1 MPPITCR
8 PKPLTPSQ
16 TAEALRR
23 AMLINPGNG
32 ASRRTIVRTPV
43 GRRGGP
49 RRLAVV
55 IANKWPT
62 SGVRLTVQFLDNA
75 PADLRK
81 RILLHMNA
89 WNQTANVQFVETRST
104 GQVRITRLDSPEDM
118 SGYWSY
124 IGTQILG
131 IKNNQPTLNLDSFT
145 MRTSESEFRRVVRH
159 EAGHTLGFDHE
170 HMRGALVR
178 KIDRAKALRFFDLTQ
193 GWTPEE
199 VDDQVLTPLA
209 WASIMGTRESDPT
222 SIMCYQIPGE
232 ITKDGKPIVGGRDI
246 NATDFAFAASIYPKR
261 IAPVRRRR
269 R

>member
-1 MPPITCR
+1 MPPIACR

-16 TAEALRR
+16 AAEAVRQ
-23 AMLINPGNG
+23 AMLINPANG
-32 ASRRTIVRTPV
+32 AARRTLVRTPV

-55 IANKWPT
+55 IARKWPT

-75 PADLRK
+75 PADLRQ

-89 WNQTANVQFVETRST
+89 WNKTANVQFVETRGT

-124 IGTQILG
+124 VGTEILG
-131 IKNNQPTLNLDSFT
+131 IRKNQPTLNLDSFT

-178 KIDRAKALRFFDLTQ
+178 KIDRTKALRFFDLTQ

-199 VDDQVLTPLA
+199 IDEQVLTPLA
-209 WASIMGTRESDPT
+209 EASIMGTRESDPT

-232 ITKDGKPIVGGRDI
+232 ITKDGKPIPGGRDI
-246 NATDFAFAASIYPKR
+246 NSIDFAFAASIYPKR
-261 IAPVRRRR
+261 IARARSRR
-269 R
+269 